1 MRPHQPCKHLTA
13 LGSMATLP
21 CWRES
26 RLELLRSVARP
37 AVHICL
43 LLTMKT
49 GAAEVIG
56 APCCT
61 SCVTARLLAAGWS
74 VWVYDKVTVGKIVF
88 QAVQYSQL
96 RKIFGLKKGDRDN
109 KI

>member
-13 LGSMATLP
+13 LGSMATLS

-26 RLELLRSVARP
+26 RLVLLRSVAHP

-43 LLTMKT
+43 LFTMKT

-61 SCVTARLLAAGWS
+61 SCVMARLLAAEWS
-74 VWVYDKVTVGKIVF
+74 VWIYNKMAVEKIVF
-88 QAVQYSQL
+88 QAVLYSQL
-96 RKIFGLKKGDRDN
+96 RKIFGLKKGDRGN